1 MASLNKDLVM
11 IVLQFLREENFKE
24 AARSL
29 EKESGFYFNM
39 RYFEEKV
46 LAGEWDEVEKYL
58 SGFTNVDDNRFSV
71 KIYFELRK
79 HKYLEALD
87 RKDKAEALNILEN
100 ELKVFSRINNDLY
113 REMTLLLSLDNF
125 RENEQL
131 SKYGNMVEARG
142 TMMMELKKIIEANP
156 VFNGKLEFP
165 SLRSLRLRTLVNQ
178 RMASLNKD
186 LVMIVLQF
194 LREENFKEAA
204 RSLEKESGFYFNMR
218 YFEEKVLA
226 GEWDEVEKYLSG
238 FTNVEDN
245 RFSVKIY
252 YELRKHKYLEALDR
266 ENEQL
271 SKYDN
276 MVEARGTMMME
287 LKKIIG
293 ANPVF
298 NGKLEF
304 PSLRSARLRT
314 LVNQSFLYKVSSTF
328 AAPSFLESFSLTL
341 IGVATGLH
349 SSMRNFFSKS
359 VVSQLLYTN
368 AGTGILVL
376 GSSGFQMLYK
386 WVRHENNPSGKAT
399 AKELPHLWKPSSG
412 LLMANDIAGVDL
424 QKSSPCI
431 ALTKNDSYVMSACGG
446 KVSVF
451 NALTYGVMTTFMST
465 PPVPT
470 FLAFFPPDNNY
481 VAVGMD
487 DSTIH
492 IYNVRGDEVKCILKG
507 HQDPVTGLAFSTKLN
522 ILISSGAD
530 AHICIWSTDTWE
542 KKNSFPLQLTT
553 SESCSA
559 CTGDTRV
566 QLHHDEIQFLVS
578 HGTQLALYDAENVD
592 RVQRWIPQD
601 ALSAQ
606 ITSAAFSCNSML
618 VYASFCDGSIGIFDA
633 ERLSLRCHLNPSVYL
648 SLKGSQI
655 VYSVVVAAHPQ
666 DPYQFAVGLTD
677 GSVKVIEPF
686 EPEGKWEVFK
696 PPEEGFANGRSAST
710 STSHHA
716 AEQVQR

>member
-1 MASLNKDLVM
+1 MASLNK
-11 IVLQFLREENFKE
+11 
-24 AARSL
+24 
-29 EKESGFYFNM
+29 
-39 RYFEEKV
+39 
-46 LAGEWDEVEKYL
+46 
-58 SGFTNVDDNRFSV
+58 
-71 KIYFELRK
+71 
-79 HKYLEALD
+79 H
-87 RKDKAEALNILEN
+87 
-100 ELKVFSRINNDLY
+100 
-113 REMTLLLSLDNF
+113 
-125 RENEQL
+125 
-131 SKYGNMVEARG
+131 
-142 TMMMELKKIIEANP
+142 
-156 VFNGKLEFP
+156 
-165 SLRSLRLRTLVNQ
+165 
-178 RMASLNKD
+178 

-266 ENEQL
+266 KDKIEALHILENELKVFSRVKNDLYRDMTLLLSLDNFRENEQL

-304 PSLRSARLRT
+304 PSSRSARLRT
-314 LVNQSFLYKVSSTF
+314 LVNQSLNWQHHLCGNNRPYPDNIKTLYTDHTCELSKGSLATLPVNFPAAGSANPTSFTRPGVYTPFRVPASAISNQGQGQGLFLNVDAVGKNKGILNPVDDAVNKTT
-328 AAPSFLESFSLTL
+328 PWQLTAEKIDHPVRCRL
-341 IGVATGLH
+341 VTLNASDAGD
-349 SSMRNFFSKS
+349 K
-359 VVSQLLYTN
+359 VSQLLYTN

-431 ALTKNDSYVMSACGG
+431 ALTKNDSYVMSAFGG

-451 NALTYGVMTTFMST
+451 NALTYEVMTTFMST

-507 HQDPVTGLAFSTKLN
+507 HQDRVTGLAFSTKLN

-566 QLHHDEIQFLVS
+566 QLHRDEIQFLVS

-648 SLKGSQI
+648 SLKGQV
-655 VYSVVVAAHPQ
+655 VYPVVVAAHPQ

>member
-24 AARSL
+24 AARRL
-29 EKESGFYFNM
+29 EKESGF
-39 RYFEEKV
+39 
-46 LAGEWDEVEKYL
+46 
-58 SGFTNVDDNRFSV
+58 
-71 KIYFELRK
+71 
-79 HKYLEALD
+79 H
-87 RKDKAEALNILEN
+87 
-100 ELKVFSRINNDLY
+100 
-113 REMTLLLSLDNF
+113 
-125 RENEQL
+125 
-131 SKYGNMVEARG
+131 
-142 TMMMELKKIIEANP
+142 
-156 VFNGKLEFP
+156 
-165 SLRSLRLRTLVNQ
+165 
-178 RMASLNKD
+178 
-186 LVMIVLQF
+186 
-194 LREENFKEAA
+194 
-204 RSLEKESGFYFNMR
+204 FNMR

-252 YELRKHKYLEALDR
+252 FELRKHKYLEALDR
-266 ENEQL
+266 KDKIEALHILENELKVFSRVKNDLYRDMTLLLSLDNFRENEHL
-271 SKYDN
+271 SKYGN

-314 LVNQSFLYKVSSTF
+314 LVNQSLNWQHHLCGNNRPYPDNIKTLYTDHTCGLSKGSLATLPVNFPAAGSANPTSFTRPGVYTPFPVPASAISNQGQGQGQVSTLNRTVT
-328 AAPSFLESFSLTL
+328 APARLDMDEYQLLKHLRTAQPVEEVAFPGVPLPTLNEVDAVGKNKGILNPVDDAVNKTTPWQLTAEKIDHPVRCRL
-341 IGVATGLH
+341 VTLNASDAGD
-349 SSMRNFFSKS
+349 K
-359 VVSQLLYTN
+359 VSQLLYTN

-507 HQDPVTGLAFSTKLN
+507 HQDRVTGLAFSTKLN

>member
-178 RMASLNKD
+178 SLNWQHH
-186 LVMIVLQF
+186 LCG
-194 LREENFKEAA
+194 N
-204 RSLEKESGFYFNMR
+204 
-218 YFEEKVLA
+218 
-226 GEWDEVEKYLSG
+226 
-238 FTNVEDN
+238 N
-245 RFSVKIY
+245 RPYPDDIKTLY
-252 YELRKHKYLEALDR
+252 TDHTCG
-266 ENEQL
+266 L
-271 SKYDN
+271 SKGSLATLPVN
-276 MVEARGTMMME
+276 FPAAGS
-287 LKKIIG
+287 
-293 ANPVF
+293 ANP
-298 NGKLEF
+298 
-304 PSLRSARLRT
+304 
-314 LVNQSFLYKVSSTF
+314 
-328 AAPSFLESFSLTL
+328 PSFTSP
-341 IGVATGLH
+341 GVYTPFPVPASAISNQGQGQGQGLFLNVDAVGKNKGILNPVDDAVDKTTPWQFRAENINH
-349 SSMRNFFSKS
+349 PVRCQQVTINASDAGDK
-359 VVSQLLYTN
+359 VSQLLYTN

-376 GSSGFQMLYK
+376 ESSGLQMLYK
-386 WVRHENNPSGKAT
+386 WVRHEKNPSGKAT

-412 LLMANDIAGVDL
+412 LLMANDIAGVNL
-424 QKSSPCI
+424 EKSSSCI

-451 NALTYGVMTTFMST
+451 SALTYKVMTTFMST

-470 FLAFFPPDNNY
+470 FLALYPPDNNI

-507 HQDPVTGLAFSTKLN
+507 HQDRVTGLAFSTKLN

-530 AHICIWSTDTWE
+530 AHICTWSTDTWE

-559 CTGDTRV
+559 CTGDKRV
-566 QLHHDEIQFLVS
+566 QFHCDEIQFLVS

-592 RVQRWIPQD
+592 HVQRWIPQG

-633 ERLSLRCHLNPSVYL
+633 ESLSLRCHLKPSVYL
-648 SLKGSQI
+648 SLKGQV
-655 VYSVVVAAHPQ
+655 VYPVVVAAHPQ
-666 DPYQFAVGLTD
+666 DPYQFAVGMTD

-686 EPEGKWEVFK
+686 DK
-696 PPEEGFANGRSAST
+696 GFPNGRSAST
-710 STSHHA
+710 STSNHA
-716 AEQVQR
+716 AEQQQR